1 MPNDYTKTAIKAAF
15 IRLLNERP
23 LNKISVKSIVDICNI
38 SRNTFYYHYQD
49 IPSLLEEIII
59 EAANTL
65 TQQHDTALS
74 MDSAVSC
81 CRIMLTQQHDTALS
95 METCI
100 ESAYEFAKNNRRA
113 VYHIYNSIDRNA
125 YEDFLMRMCA
135 HTARL
140 VVGEMTPD
148 GKIAPEDRDAL
159 IYFAKCQFFGLCMDW
174 TKSGM
179 NDNIVEKYRRAV
191 RLLTDMSHGE

>member
-74 MDSAVSC
+74 M
-81 CRIMLTQQHDTALS
+81 
-95 METCI
+95 ETCI

-140 VVGEMTPD
+140 VV
-148 GKIAPEDRDAL
+148 DAL

>member
-1 MPNDYTKTAIKAAF
+1 MALYTKKLIMTAFAEMLEELPFDKITVAA
-15 IRLLNERP
+15 L
-23 LNKISVKSIVDICNI
+23 VKRAGVSP
-38 SRNTFYYHYQD
+38 NTFYYHYQD

-59 EAANTL
+59 EAANT
-65 TQQHDTALS
+65 
-74 MDSAVSC
+74 
-81 CRIMLTQQHDTALS
+81 LTQQHDTALS